1 MGSARRVGRV
11 GPVLLTGLVL
21 VTGVVLAGSL
31 LGYAARSGSPASRR
45 APTVVAMS
53 DEARAGADG
62 IGWAVRYGD
71 LGHDRAQRTY
81 RLVISADPDSLD
93 TVLAGGVDPDVW
105 DSGVVHSA
113 QHAGVRPS
121 GFRYESGTTYYWS
134 VRIRDDRDRDS
145 GWSTRERWTAP
156 HP

>member
-1 MGSARRVGRV
+1 M
-11 GPVLLTGLVL
+11 LLTGLVL
-21 VTGVVLAGSL
+21 STGVVLAGSL
-31 LGYAARSGSPASRR
+31 LGYAARSGSPASRQ
-45 APTVVAMS
+45 APTVVAQS
-53 DEARAGADG
+53 DEARTGSDG
-62 IGWAVRYGD
+62 IGWAVRYRD
-71 LGHDRAQRTY
+71 RGHDRAQRTY
-81 RLVISADPDSLD
+81 RLVISADPVSLD

-156 HP
+156 RP